1 MSAGNGPSNNS
12 NQYNSAG
19 AGGNV
24 YATQGGGTINV
35 HPPQAAARRGVGIDT
50 KVLLAVIVAD
60 VAFFFIG
67 MLSYTG
73 ENTSGDTWRAG
84 IFLFLL
90 ALTGTLIRRWIPPP
104 GVITEQG
111 VSGTIPRTR
120 RQPPRRH

>member
-35 HPPQAAARRGVGIDT
+35 HQPQAAARRGVGIDT

-73 ENTSGDTWRAG
+73 QNTSGDTWRAG

-90 ALTGTLIRRWIPPP
+90 VLTGILIRRWI
-104 GVITEQG
+104 
-111 VSGTIPRTR
+111 R
-120 RQPPRRH
+120 RRM